1 MLEGGGELNRLVIPP
16 CGTACFT
23 VNLTD
28 LKLVIFTK
36 NRAIFSVAS
45 LLAVEIHALIK
56 ASLQSKKK
64 SSLETVYTYLILMN
78 N

>member
-1 MLEGGGELNRLVIPP
+1 MLEGGELNRLVIPP

-36 NRAIFSVAS
+36 NRAIFSVPS

-64 SSLETVYTYLILMN
+64 KQFGNCLHLSYPDE
-78 N
+78 